1 MSPEAPLL
9 NWKMWASTQVCS
21 SADGVKIKT
30 VFSGTYYVEMPTRYL
45 NEYIREALNE
55 VIRR

>member
-9 NWKMWASTQVCS
+9 NWKIWGETRVCS
-21 SADGVKIKT
+21 RADGVKTKR

-45 NEYIREALNE
+45 SECIREALNK